1 MGVRDKLKEL
11 KNEIQD
17 LSSRERAKRS
27 DIVELK
33 RLVEEKKKREES
45 LKNLEQEESA
55 LLKELGLE

>member
-1 MGVRDKLKEL
+1 MGVREKLKEL
-11 KNEIQD
+11 KSEIQD

-27 DIVELK
+27 EIVELK

-45 LKNLEQEESA
+45 LKLLEKEESA